1 VPDLTSIIQ
10 QLERQRT
17 AIDNAIEALRGV
29 SGESQPAVKRRGRP
43 PKKVAKRSMSAEGR
57 QRQIAAMRKYWA
69 AKKAGGKK
77 VAAKKAKKK
86 GGLTAAGRK
95 ILSENMKRMW
105 AEKKLGKK
113 KKGK

>member
-1 VPDLTSIIQ
+1 LPDIESIIQ

-29 SGESQPAVKRRGRP
+29 SGESQPAAKRRGRP
-43 PKKVAKRSMSAEGR
+43 PKAAKRSMSAAGR
-57 QRQIAAMRKYWA
+57 QRQIAAMRAYWA

-77 VAAKKAKKK
+77 ATKKAAKKR
-86 GGLTAAGRK
+86 GLTAAGRK
-95 ILSENMKRMW
+95 RLSDNMKRMW

-113 KKGK
+113 RKGG